1 MSISG
6 RNPVTQED
14 VARKAGVSR
23 SVVSYVL
30 NNGPRSVSEET
41 RQRVLDAINELEY
54 RPNEFA
60 QRLKQG
66 SDAVQDTI
74 GIVTG
79 GKGYNLLER
88 PYYNTI
94 LSTLYD
100 YAYQQNLQIG
110 FLVYWDALRD
120 PIFFNKHIHEH
131 EISSVILILPSLIP
145 KSPADQ
151 QIFDQMIAR
160 IPNIVC
166 MEETVEGLPTVMFDR
181 AEAARTAMNHLIGL
195 GHKRIAFVG
204 INDQRV
210 YGHRQALMEN
220 QIPYNDQLVGFLDPA
235 KIPSQSAYDII
246 TQLFH
251 ASEEFSAIFTA
262 TDEAAI
268 GAIAA
273 VKDRGLRVPDDIA
286 VVSIDNIEMASMV
299 RPALTTVD
307 IPKQAL
313 ARAAIQSLQ
322 TQKAFSDQTQGSML
336 LPTKLIIRE
345 SCGAQTNRTR

>member
-1 MSISG
+1 MMTA

-30 NNGPRSVSEET
+30 NNGPRMVSEET
-41 RQRVLDAINELEY
+41 RQRVLDAISELEY

-66 SDAVQDTI
+66 TDAVRDSI

-88 PYYNTI
+88 PYYNII
-94 LSTLYD
+94 LATLYD
-100 YAYQQNLQIG
+100 YAYQQNQQIG
-110 FLVYWDALRD
+110 FLAYWEALRD

-131 EISSVILILPSLIP
+131 EIDSLILILPSLIP
-145 KSPADQ
+145 KTPEDEQ
-151 QIFDQMIAR
+151 RLEQVIAR
-160 IPNIVC
+160 VPNIVC
-166 MEETVEGLPTVMFDR
+166 LEETVFDLPTVRFDR

-195 GHKRIAFVG
+195 GHERIIFVG
-204 INDQRV
+204 LNDQRV
-210 YGHRQALMEN
+210 IGHRQALLEHHL
-220 QIPYNDQLVGFLDPA
+220 PYDEGLICFLDPER
-235 KIPSQSAYDII
+235 IPLQSAYDLV
-246 TQLFH
+246 TGYLRANTGFT
-251 ASEEFSAIFTA
+251 AIFTA

-273 VKDRGLRVPDDIA
+273 CKDRGLRVPEDIA
-286 VVSIDNIEMASMV
+286 VVSIDNLEIANMI

-307 IPKQAL
+307 IPKQTL
-313 ARAAIQSLQ
+313 ARAAIQTLQ
-322 TQKAFSDQTQGSML
+322 TQKAFPDQSNVSVL

-345 SCGAQTNRTR
+345 SCGANQTPRR